1 MKLEKHIQ
9 KWYRFSSLKEIGVSG
24 VIALL
29 LLTVLGIWAALFLQ
43 PSDTILSNYS
53 RNSIRSFLT
62 VDATHAKDDDAFFHL
77 FMNRL
82 RDNNDVLVL
91 GTSESG
97 FMDSYNYWE
106 LLNADTAITTDFGVL
121 YGAGRSC
128 ERYIPSMLNHPEIWR
143 EQRLLV
149 LVNPVYW
156 REGLS
161 RFNLEYHTRYMNDQE
176 VRNARTKSSRK
187 DDFDLL
193 FGAGATR
200 NITAQVNV
208 FNSFL
213 DKKLH
218 RLFYDRI
225 RGYIGWES
233 EEINHLTVHPQY
245 LSAASRTTP
254 AILTSLRDEILPEF
268 NCTQDFLDQGEYAMN
283 TLILDAPYR
292 NTALDYFI
300 ELCRELNINATFVIG
315 PYNQILA
322 DACGQQDVIEQH
334 EALEE
339 QLRNTFERE
348 NMPYIDATELSAI
361 PGSFKDKQHHS
372 KFGGYLLYK
381 CIKDHWDE

>member
-1 MKLEKHIQ
+1 MRLEKRIQ

-24 VIALL
+24 IVALFL
-29 LLTVLGIWAALFLQ
+29 LFLLGGWAALFIQ
-43 PSDTILSNYS
+43 PSDTILNEYKQRST
-53 RNSIRSFLT
+53 RSFLT

-77 FMNRL
+77 FMRRL
-82 RDNNDVLVL
+82 RNNKDVLVL

-106 LLNADTAITTDFGVL
+106 LLNADTTIIEDFGVL

-128 ERYIPSMLNHPEIWR
+128 ERYIPSMLNHPEIWKS
-143 EQRLLV
+143 QRLLV

-176 VRNARTKSSRK
+176 VRKARTKSSRK
-187 DDFDLL
+187 DDYDLL

-200 NITAQVNV
+200 NISAQVNV
-208 FNSFL
+208 VNSFL
-213 DKKLH
+213 DKNLH
-218 RLFYDRI
+218 RLFYDRV
-225 RGYIGWES
+225 RGYIGWET
-233 EEINHLTVHPQY
+233 EEINHFTIHPKY
-245 LSAASRTTP
+245 LSAAARTTP
-254 AILTSLRDEILPEF
+254 PILTTLRKEILPEF

-283 TLILDAPYR
+283 TLVLDAMYR

-300 ELCRELNINATFVIG
+300 HLCKELKIDVTFVIG
-315 PYNQILA
+315 PYNYILA
-322 DACGQQDVIEQH
+322 DACGQQDVIKQN

-339 QLRNTFERE
+339 QLRKTFERE
-348 NMPYIDATELSAI
+348 NMPYIDATEISKV

-372 KFGGYLLYK
+372 KYGGYLLYK
-381 CIKDHWDE
+381 CIKDHWNE